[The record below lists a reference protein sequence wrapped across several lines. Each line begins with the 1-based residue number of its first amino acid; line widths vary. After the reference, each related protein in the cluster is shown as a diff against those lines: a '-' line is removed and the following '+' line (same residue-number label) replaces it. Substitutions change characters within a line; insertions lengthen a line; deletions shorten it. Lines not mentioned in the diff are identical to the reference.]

1 MTHHR
6 PLLPT
11 SPGCCCLNCCLNCC
25 CCCCCEIF
33 GLHVTWCAAAAA
45 QVKRVTIVGRRGP
58 AQAAW
63 TGKELREILNTL
75 PDVAVE
81 IEPAELAIVES
92 PQDKAEMKAA
102 RVKKRCVDMLKKKL
116 AANET
121 AAATTA
127 AAEEEDDEESSP
139 SKALALRFCLSP
151 SVLHAGDASG
161 SGGGSGSS
169 SQGRRLRGVSFT
181 RMALEGD
188 AGKQRAVPAA
198 AAADGEDD
206 GGSEEEEE
214 EEEEIGTE
222 LLLRSVG
229 YRSVAM
235 EGLPWNDAW

>member
-1 MTHHR
+1 M
-6 PLLPT
+6 
-11 SPGCCCLNCCLNCC
+11 
-25 CCCCCEIF
+25 
-33 GLHVTWCAAAAA
+33 TWCAAAAA

>member
-1 MTHHR
+1 
-6 PLLPT
+6 
-11 SPGCCCLNCCLNCC
+11 
-25 CCCCCEIF
+25 
-33 GLHVTWCAAAAA
+33 
-45 QVKRVTIVGRRGP
+45 VKRVTIVGRRGP

-161 SGGGSGSS
+161 SGGSGSGSS

-206 GGSEEEEE
+206 GGE
-214 EEEEIGTE
+214 EEEEIGAE

-235 EGLPWNDAW
+235 EGLPRNDAW

>member
-1 MTHHR
+1 M
-6 PLLPT
+6 
-11 SPGCCCLNCCLNCC
+11 
-25 CCCCCEIF
+25 
-33 GLHVTWCAAAAA
+33 TWCAAAAA

-127 AAEEEDDEESSP
+127 AAEEEEEDDDDEESSP

-161 SGGGSGSS
+161 SGSGSGSS

-206 GGSEEEEE
+206 GEEEEEE
-214 EEEEIGTE
+214 EEEEIGAE

-235 EGLPWNDAW
+235 EGLPRNDAW

>member
-1 MTHHR
+1 
-6 PLLPT
+6 
-11 SPGCCCLNCCLNCC
+11 
-25 CCCCCEIF
+25 
-33 GLHVTWCAAAAA
+33 VTWCAAAAA

-151 SVLHAGDASG
+151 SVLHAEDASG
-161 SGGGSGSS
+161 SGGSGSS

-198 AAADGEDD
+198 DGEDD

-214 EEEEIGTE
+214 EEEIGAE

>member
-1 MTHHR
+1 
-6 PLLPT
+6 
-11 SPGCCCLNCCLNCC
+11 
-25 CCCCCEIF
+25 
-33 GLHVTWCAAAAA
+33 VTWCAAAAA

-206 GGSEEEEE
+206 GGE
-214 EEEEIGTE
+214 EEEEIGAE

>member
-1 MTHHR
+1 
-6 PLLPT
+6 
-11 SPGCCCLNCCLNCC
+11 
-25 CCCCCEIF
+25 
-33 GLHVTWCAAAAA
+33 
-45 QVKRVTIVGRRGP
+45 VKRVTIVGRRGP

-206 GGSEEEEE
+206 GGE
-214 EEEEIGTE
+214 EEEEIGAE